1 MNRQWHDDPAEPI
14 HLTLRQ
20 AEELDTVDESEL
32 TDYLS
37 DLAPE
42 IGWMII
48 YFNSLE
54 DEVSGFIREAILR
67 DALQDERM
75 DVFLAGMPFS
85 AKARALLDLYGQMIE
100 SAGLAVTRGDL
111 REVDEMLTEC
121 ATRRN
126 EYAHAD
132 WVGMKRGGYVRVKSQ
147 SKRTGISHRYKRYDL
162 ARVQAD
168 VDFLSQARDTIYE
181 FNERLWDQL
190 RAHVQLP
197 VEQR

>member
-1 MNRQWHDDPAEPI
+1 MQKHDESAEPI

-20 AEELDTVDESEL
+20 ADELDTVDEREL

-42 IGWMII
+42 IGWIII

-67 DALQDERM
+67 DAIQDERM
-75 DVFLAGMPFS
+75 DVFLAGMLFS
-85 AKARALLDLYGQMIE
+85 GKARALIDLYSQMIE
-100 SAGLAVTRGDL
+100 SGGLAVTREDL
-111 REVDEMLTEC
+111 RKVDEMLTEC

-132 WVGMKRGGYVRVKSQ
+132 WIGMKRGGYVRVKSQ

-168 VDFLSQARDTIYE
+168 VEFLSQARDTLHE

-190 RAHVQLP
+190 RAHGRLP

>member
-1 MNRQWHDDPAEPI
+1 MEKHEDPSAPL
-14 HLTLRQ
+14 HLTLRE
-20 AEELDTVDESEL
+20 ADALDNVDESGL

-42 IGWMII
+42 IGWIII

-67 DALQDERM
+67 DAIQDERM
-75 DVFLAGMPFS
+75 DVFLTGMLFS

-100 SAGLAVTRGDL
+100 YGGMAIAHEEL
-111 REVDEMLTEC
+111 RKVDALLTEC
-121 ATRRN
+121 AIRRN

-132 WVGMKRGGYVRVKSQ
+132 WIGMKVGGYVRVKLQ

-168 VDFLSQARDTIYE
+168 VDFISEARDALYE
-181 FNERLWDQL
+181 FNERLWDQI
-190 RAHVQLP
+190 RAHGRVP
-197 VEQR
+197 IEQR

>member
-1 MNRQWHDDPAEPI
+1 MQKHDEPGAPVQ
-14 HLTLRQ
+14 LTLRQ
-20 AEELDTVDESEL
+20 ADELDTVDESEL
-32 TDYLS
+32 ADYLS
-37 DLAPE
+37 ELAPE
-42 IGWMII
+42 IGWIII

-54 DEVSGFIREAILR
+54 DELSGFIREAILR
-67 DALQDERM
+67 DAMQDERM
-75 DVFLAGMPFS
+75 DVFLSGMLFS

-100 SAGLAVTRGDL
+100 YGGSAVTHEDL
-111 REVDEMLTEC
+111 RKVDTLLTEC

-132 WVGMKRGGYVRVKSQ
+132 WIGMKLGGYVRVKSQ

-162 ARVQAD
+162 ARVQGD
-168 VDFLSQARDTIYE
+168 VDFISEARDALYE

-190 RAHVQLP
+190 RAHGQVP